1 MAELAFKPRLLAS
14 VNQQASEQAFTSI
27 SCPWIYYCHIVN
39 WRFYTHA
46 WEKKVATKTT
56 KTQCKNN
63 IGRAPDL
70 GEKEMEEAETARAA
84 WVPRGALCQ
93 EENLLLD
100 QGAIHNKFNNKINYK

>member
-1 MAELAFKPRLLAS
+1 MAELAFKLRPLAS

-39 WRFYTHA
+39 WRFYTHV
-46 WEKKVATKTT
+46 WEKSGDKTT

-70 GEKEMEEAETARAA
+70 GEKEMEEAEHHEQPGFPGELCARKKTFC
-84 WVPRGALCQ
+84 WTKVPYTT
-93 EENLLLD
+93 NL
-100 QGAIHNKFNNKINYK
+100 IIR